1 MAKQETREYKKAD
14 ELMLQQARVVYTL
27 LYGTDGTDGD
37 LAEFTAEFTLMDAV
51 FLASFLAAIEA
62 ADDTP
67 GDDEVVTE
75 QQLATLEVDTVMA
88 LSRKRLGRLFNYAE
102 LTFPDNPLAK
112 DIFGN
117 NIYRKNRYIQTGM
130 IEVLQVAYSKANKEP
145 YKSALITQGF
155 IQVRI
160 DELNTLALNLQS
172 TNNVQEVKKTERPE
186 LTQDRIKKHNVV
198 WNIWDK
204 ISTASKVVYE
214 DDYAK
219 QQQYLMY
226 PEAGND
232 SGNTTSGTLTSGE
245 TKVVFSGSVL
255 QTASKFNAAC
265 PAGPSGG
272 GFWLFSAMSAAEG
285 FSGVGQY
292 VNSGTELNSLDW
304 PNIGGEKPFVK
315 VYNPNGFD
323 VEYEVEVV

>member
-1 MAKQETREYKKAD
+1 MAKKVTREFKKAD
-14 ELMLQQARVVYTL
+14 ELMLQQARVIYTL

-37 LAEFTAEFTLMDAV
+37 LAEFTAEFTQMDAV
-51 FLASFLAAIEA
+51 FLAAFLTAIEA

-75 QQLATLEVDTVMA
+75 QQLSTLAVETVMA

-102 LTFPDNPLAK
+102 ITFPDNPLAK

-130 IEVLQVAYSKANKEP
+130 IEVLQVAYTKANMEP

-155 IQVRI
+155 IQTRI

-172 TNNVQEVKKTERPE
+172 TNNTQEVKKTERPE
-186 LTQDRIKKHNVV
+186 LTQDRIEKHNAV
-198 WNIWDK
+198 WNIWEK
-204 ISTASKVVYE
+204 INTASKVVYE

-232 SGNTTSGTLTSGE
+232 SGSTTSGTLTSGE
-245 TKVVFSGSVL
+245 TKVIFSGSVL
-255 QTASKFNAAC
+255 QTASKFNASA

-285 FSGVGQY
+285 FSGSGQY

>member
-1 MAKQETREYKKAD
+1 MAQEAKRLYNKAD

-27 LYGTDGTDGD
+27 LFGTTGTDGD

-67 GDDEVVTE
+67 GDDEVVTD
-75 QQLATLEVDTVMA
+75 QQLATLAVDTVMA
-88 LSRKRLGRLFNYAE
+88 LARKRLGRLYNYAE
-102 LTFPDNPLAK
+102 ITFPDNPLAK

-117 NIYRKNRYIQTGM
+117 KNYRKNRYIQTGM
-130 IEVLQVAYSKANKEP
+130 IEVLQVAYSKANTEP
-145 YKSALITQGF
+145 YKSELITQGF
-155 IQVRI
+155 IQTRI
-160 DELNTLALNLQS
+160 DELNTIALSLQS
-172 TNNVQEVKKTERPE
+172 TNNTQEVKKTERPE
-186 LTQDRIKKHNVV
+186 LTQARINKHNTV

-219 QQQYLMY
+219 QQQYMMY

-232 SGNTTSGTLTSGE
+232 SGSTTSGTLVSGE
-245 TKVVFSGSVL
+245 TKVIFSGSIL
-255 QTASKFNAAC
+255 QTASKFNAAS

-272 GFWLFSAMSAAEG
+272 GFWLFSAMTAAEG
-285 FSGVGQY
+285 FSGAGQY

-304 PNIGGEKPFVK
+304 ANIGGEKPFVK
-315 VYNPNGFD
+315 VYNPTGVD

>member
-1 MAKQETREYKKAD
+1 MAKQETREFKKAD
-14 ELMLQQARVVYTL
+14 ELMLQQARVIYTL

-37 LAEFTAEFTLMDAV
+37 LAEFTAQFTMMNAA
-51 FLASFLAAIEA
+51 FLASFLIAIDA

-75 QQLATLEVDTVMA
+75 QQLATLEVETVMA
-88 LSRKRLGRLFNYAE
+88 LARKRLGRLYNYAE
-102 LTFPDNPLAK
+102 ITFPDNPLAK

-117 NIYRKNRYIQTGM
+117 KNYRKNRYVQTGM
-130 IEVLQVAYSKANKEP
+130 IEVLQVAFSKADTEP
-145 YKSALITQGF
+145 YKSALIAQGF

-186 LTQDRIKKHNVV
+186 LTQDRIKKHNIV

-219 QQQYLMY
+219 QQQYMMY

-232 SGNTTSGTLTSGE
+232 SGSTTSGTLTSGE
-245 TKVVFSGSVL
+245 SKVIFSGSVL
-255 QTASKFNAAC
+255 QTASKFNASS
-265 PAGPSGG
+265 PVGLPTS

-285 FSGVGQY
+285 YSGPGTY
-292 VNSGTELNSLDW
+292 VSSGSDLSSLDW
-304 PNIGGEKPFVK
+304 SNLGGEKPFIK
-315 VYNPNGFD
+315 VYNPTGVD
-323 VEYEVEVV
+323 VDYEVEVV